1 MSALLGYARDWAKK
15 QAALPVPV
23 VHEEPATPEDIE
35 WFARKSKE
43 DSTFD
48 YIGARSALYNA
59 HTNKQAS
66 LKVFI
71 CRYGRILIAARNGK
85 QIPRGLLG
93 LWATILRAFGGG
105 QQWRILWYAADEPR
119 RFPRRGQAV
128 SQANINGG
136 YCMACDPRTVV
147 IYRYEDA
154 TRVLIHELLH
164 ATCTDPLPHTDANVP
179 YNEAS
184 TEAWAELL
192 TAMFR
197 EVGLGGFRSVPAAWR
212 DQCAWTAAQNALL
225 RDHHGVEGPADYA
238 WRYTIGK
245 EKYMNAWCLGAGMQQ
260 LAAIQPRPALNGSLR
275 LTPPLTAGD
284 AADPAF

>member
-1 MSALLGYARDWAKK
+1 MTGLLGYAREWVKK
-15 QAALPVPV
+15 QAAIPVPV
-23 VHEEPATPEDIE
+23 VHEEPATPEDLE
-35 WFARKSKE
+35 WFAQKSNE
-43 DSTFD
+43 DSSFD
-48 YIGARSALYNA
+48 YIGARSSLYNA
-59 HTNKQAS
+59 HKNSQAT

-71 CRYGRILIAARNGK
+71 CRYGRILVAARQGK

-93 LWATILRAFGGG
+93 LWAAILRAFGGG

-164 ATCTDPLPHTDANVP
+164 ATCTDPLPHTEANVP
-179 YNEAS
+179 LNEAS

-192 TAMFR
+192 TALFR
-197 EVGLGGFRSVPAAWR
+197 EVGLGGFKPIPGAWR
-212 DQCAWTAAQNALL
+212 DQCAWAAAQNALL
-225 RDHHGVEGPADYA
+225 RDHHGVSGPEDYA
-238 WRYTIGK
+238 WRYTLGK
-245 EKYMNAWCLGAGMQQ
+245 EKYMNAWCMGAGMPG
-260 LAAIQPRPALNGSLR
+260 LAAIQPRPTLNGSLR
-275 LTPPLTAGD
+275 LTPPVHGD
-284 AADPAF
+284 SAF